1 MANKKA
7 ARKYKV
13 YESQT
18 LLELFKFS
26 AVNIQ
31 LSATTKKAPGKN
43 KVYESQTLL
52 ELFKYSAFSP
62 KKRNNKIY

>member
-18 LLELFKFS
+18 LLELFRFS
-26 AVNIQ
+26 A
-31 LSATTKKAPGKN
+31 LSTFSFQQKKKKAPGKN
-43 KVYESQTLL
+43 KVYESQTWI
-52 ELFKYSAFSP
+52 ELFKYSAFSQ
-62 KKRNNKIY
+62 

>member
-7 ARKYKV
+7 ARKY
-13 YESQT
+13 
-18 LLELFKFS
+18 
-26 AVNIQ
+26 
-31 LSATTKKAPGKN
+31 